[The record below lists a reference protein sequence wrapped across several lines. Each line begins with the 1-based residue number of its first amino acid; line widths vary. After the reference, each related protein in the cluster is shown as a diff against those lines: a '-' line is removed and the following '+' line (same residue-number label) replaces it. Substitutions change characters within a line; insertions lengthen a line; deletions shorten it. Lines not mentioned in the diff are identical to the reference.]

1 MSGRRR
7 TLQKR
12 RNDVGIDLE
21 SGEVIYSHV
30 DGPNNTRGMMVKCIV
45 ESVEESDGMTAPHA
59 LIGQAMIE

>member
-12 RNDVGIDLE
+12 RNDEGIDLE

-45 ESVEESDGMTAPHA
+45 ESVEESDGMTASHA